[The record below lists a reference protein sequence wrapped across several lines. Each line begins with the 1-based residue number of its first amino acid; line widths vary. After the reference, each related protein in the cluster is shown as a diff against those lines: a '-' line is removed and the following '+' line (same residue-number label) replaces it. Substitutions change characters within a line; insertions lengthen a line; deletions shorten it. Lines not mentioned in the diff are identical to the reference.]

1 MTFEFHHDSLLCRYA
16 KRSRFIRSSRALGW
30 KSILVDHHEGA
41 DKGDAFETSATPDL
55 TLVVAVR
62 GRAAIDVFSQGR
74 WRGAHYESG
83 TAGITAPG
91 ETTRMRCGSLPG
103 QEAFQSAQ
111 LYLPS
116 RLVSSIAEE
125 YRRVGTSTGER
136 QLSARGFRD
145 PVVAS
150 ASAALLDAVT
160 HEAPELYAEQLG
172 NWLVTHILAQ
182 HAGWWNAAEDRRQA
196 AVIPDRRLARVIEY
210 MSVRLAEPL
219 TMDALAREAGISVHH
234 FSRRFREQTGFTP
247 YDYLVRLRMEAAA
260 TFLRTSD
267 LTIGEIAHACGYARP
282 AAFAAAFLRHR
293 GCSPTAYRAQNRR
306 SSQNR

>member
-1 MTFEFHHDSLLCRYA
+1 MAFEFHHDSLLCRYA
-16 KRSRFIRSSRALGW
+16 KRNQFVRSSRALGW
-30 KSILVDHHEGA
+30 KSILVDHHEGSG
-41 DKGDAFETSATPDL
+41 KSDAFDTASTPDL

-62 GRAAIDVFSQGR
+62 GRAAIEVFSHGR
-74 WRGAHYESG
+74 WRHAGYESG
-83 TAGITAPG
+83 TAGITAPA
-91 ETTRMRCGSLPG
+91 ETTRMRWTSGPG
-103 QEAFQSAQ
+103 QTGFQTAH

-116 RLVSSIAEE
+116 RLLASVTEE
-125 YRRVGTSTGER
+125 YRRVGARTSESS
-136 QLSARGFRD
+136 LSALAFRD

-150 ASAALLDAVT
+150 AAAALLDAVT

-293 GCSPTAYRAQNRR
+293 GCSPTAYRAQNQR
-306 SSQNR
+306 SS